1 MLMQNKRS
9 RVINKDKT
17 DVRFMDNRP
26 EVIAERCLASSLGL
40 VLADKTDPN
49 ERHMIMNQI
58 AKQRSK
64 VPLNSRS

>member
-26 EVIAERCLASSLGL
+26 EVTLSSLGL